1 MRMDSVGMK
10 ITLLDVQ
17 KVFTDVLNHRISREQ
32 AEAWAAT
39 RMNALDN
46 NELFFDPATTED
58 LLWEAVLYLSG
69 IGLKIA
75 PDKYM
80 ENEDGI
86 KEMFDTYWN

>member
-1 MRMDSVGMK
+1 MRMESVGMK
-10 ITLLDVQ
+10 ITLLDIQ
-17 KVFTDVLNHRISREQ
+17 KVFTDVLNHRISREE
-32 AEAWAAT
+32 AEEWAAI

-46 NELFFDPATTED
+46 NELFFDPATKED

-80 ENEDGI
+80 EDEIGI

>member
-1 MRMDSVGMK
+1 MGSNKDECLGQQR
-10 ITLLDVQ
+10 I
-17 KVFTDVLNHRISREQ
+17 VLY
-32 AEAWAAT
+32 
-39 RMNALDN
+39 
-46 NELFFDPATTED
+46 PATKED

-86 KEMFDTYWN
+86 KEMFDSYWS